1 MPSSLPL
8 PPGEGRGEGDFSEQ
22 IIRLL
27 QECRRLLNLS
37 TYTEEGRTLNNLIS
51 PTVCFV
57 LSAIATIYY
66 YNKIFR
72 RNYKPSPIASKGEQW
87 FQTPNHLRV
96 PMWVAGG
103 FSAASFLGLVFLLL
117 GGANKKFTIDPF
129 TSFCLSMVQM
139 FLVLLWEKIPMNLTD
154 AQRKYPSFLL
164 SLGLGASL
172 ALGLLSIIP

>member
-1 MPSSLPL
+1 M
-8 PPGEGRGEGDFSEQ
+8 
-22 IIRLL
+22 
-27 QECRRLLNLS
+27 
-37 TYTEEGRTLNNLIS
+37 NNLIS
-51 PTVCFV
+51 PPMVCFV
-57 LSAIATIYY
+57 LGAIVTICYY
-66 YNKIFR
+66 MVIR
-72 RNYKPSPIASKGEQW
+72 GRNYKPSPIAHKGEKW

-117 GGANKKFTIDPF
+117 GGGSKKFTIDPL

-154 AQRKYPSFLL
+154 AQRKYPSFLI

-172 ALGLLSIIP
+172 ALGLLSVIS